1 LAIIKLYAFKFS
13 NKSITVFCLIFIT
26 LGGFKGVDYIPKFV
40 YMGILAS
47 EGFMMLD
54 RFLIVPY
61 RLAGPI
67 EWIAVVI
74 IAIFGGCSR
83 WISK

>member
-1 LAIIKLYAFKFS
+1 
-13 NKSITVFCLIFIT
+13 
-26 LGGFKGVDYIPKFV
+26 
-40 YMGILAS
+40 
-47 EGFMMLD
+47 
-54 RFLIVPY
+54 VPY

-83 WISK
+83 WISKWMYSSTTTSNR